1 MSGLRAARHAPS
13 RHAVTGPGRQI
24 RPQLVRAA
32 VLPTLAAGLSG
43 AAAVIFTLQLGGGA
57 GDRDARLWPVL
68 TGCALLVVG
77 ALAAALLGAQ
87 RGAKAVRD
95 RCEALRRSSV
105 RGRQELRTAADLL
118 ERGETPPRP
127 VRGGPTAPLV
137 GGDPAGVDEFWLLSQ
152 ELRGAREQAH
162 ATLVRLAGPATPSD
176 SERKV
181 EVFVNLAR
189 RLQSLVHRE
198 IALLD
203 ELEDTVEDPDLLK
216 ELFHVD
222 HLATRIR
229 RHAENLAVLGGAAS
243 RRQWTRPIDLSEV
256 LRSSVAEVEQ
266 YTRVKVVPPAGGSVR
281 GHAVADVVHLLAE
294 LVENATVFSA
304 PDTDVVLRAERV
316 TAGIAVEVE
325 DRGLGMPVE
334 EQHRMNALLAD
345 PDQVSVRHLLADGR
359 IGLFVVSALARRHGI
374 AVELKSNIYGG
385 VLAVLVLPQELLGA
399 EAPSAADAAGG
410 SRPTSW
416 GTGEPA
422 SAPRLEPVP
431 APQPWQRAPA
441 TPDLPP
447 LAVPAPRSGPP
458 TRAVPAP
465 RPGRNTGNPAPAGPE
480 AAPLPARGT
489 GDTAPA
495 GADPGPEAAPLS
507 APGEGGPAP
516 AGADPWPQAAPLP
529 KRGTGGPGSSGA
541 VTGPGAEA
549 WAEAA
554 SLPAPCAEDP
564 ASAGADTASEAAPFA
579 ARGTGDPAPAGAD
592 PGPEAWAEPAPRAGD
607 PAPAG
612 ADPWPQAAPLPAR
625 GTESPA
631 PAAAVTGPGAE
642 LWPDSAS
649 LPAPEAGSR
658 PGPVPGDGLTV
669 WPEAAAAAG
678 TAGHAED
685 RAALAPLPT
694 RGAGY
699 PASAGAVTGPGADPW
714 AGGSARD
721 VPAPGAADPASATA
735 VTDAVAESW
744 DEAPGRV
751 RPGLVPWGGAGP
763 RDAAAASAE
772 AWAQAESGAPAVP
785 APRDGTTQGGADSAP
800 ALSGPDD
807 GTGSSAEPWTGTP
820 AGSVFEDG
828 AASLQLWA
836 QAASGPWPGSV
847 PGGGAPG
854 TAVPELL
861 PAPGAED
868 QAPAGAVT
876 GLGAEPWTEA
886 PDGRVPGDVVSSG
899 DAASAELAT
908 AVPATGA
915 GDPASAGP
923 GPGAETLDG
932 PVPGDGA
939 TPGGAASAEPWAQSG
954 LWSGGGAV
962 ATGVRAPGA
971 GDSAPVGVET
981 LDGPGR
987 GDGAAARVRGGDA
1000 AGLLPLQRGGEPDAG
1015 EERPALPR
1023 RRAQQHLA
1031 PQLREAPVP
1040 RPPATAEQP
1049 LHDPGLMAAFQRG
1062 FGLAQSENQ
1071 L

>member
-13 RHAVTGPGRQI
+13 RHAVTGPARQI

-43 AAAVIFTLQLGGGA
+43 AAAVIFSLQLGGGA

-127 VRGGPTAPLV
+127 MRGGPTGPLV

-162 ATLVRLAGPATPSD
+162 ATLVRLAGPAVPSD

-203 ELEDTVEDPDLLK
+203 DLEDTVEDPDLLK

-334 EQHRMNALLAD
+334 EQHRMNALLGD
-345 PDQVSVRHLLADGR
+345 PDQISVRHLLADGR

-416 GTGEPA
+416 VPGEPP
-422 SAPRLEPVP
+422 SAPHLEPVP
-431 APQPWQRAPA
+431 APLSWPPPPQR
-441 TPDLPP
+441 
-447 LAVPAPRSGPP
+447 VPAPRSGPP
-458 TRAVPAP
+458 APTTPAVPTP
-465 RPGRNTGNPAPAGPE
+465 RDPEPGAAVASTEPWAGPTPGAGDQASAAAAIGPE
-480 AAPLPARGT
+480 AASVPA
-489 GDTAPA
+489 
-495 GADPGPEAAPLS
+495 PEAGSWPRPVRENGHPSWSEAAATAL
-507 APGEGGPAP
+507 PAP
-516 AGADPWPQAAPLP
+516 AADDQAE
-529 KRGTGGPGSSGA
+529 
-541 VTGPGAEA
+541 TGPGAEPRPEAGHWPVARDEPMA
-549 WAEAA
+549 W
-554 SLPAPCAEDP
+554 P
-564 ASAGADTASEAAPFA
+564 EAAPGSA
-579 ARGTGDPAPAGAD
+579 GDGASATAGPARL
-592 PGPEAWAEPAPRAGD
+592 PAPRAGD
-607 PAPAG
+607 PASV
-612 ADPWPQAAPLPAR
+612 
-625 GTESPA
+625 T
-631 PAAAVTGPGAE
+631 AVTGSGAEPWPGAV
-642 LWPDSAS
+642 
-649 LPAPEAGSR
+649 PAPEAGDWPVAALGSAGDGAVSHTAGPAR
-658 PGPVPGDGLTV
+658 LPASAAGDQASASAVTGSEDRHWPVPRDEPAGWSGAVAGSGGDGV
-669 WPEAAAAAG
+669 GASA
-678 TAGHAED
+678 TAGPARLPAPRAGEPGSTGAVTGLGVEPWTGTPAAPVSGDGATPGAAESAPAEPWAGHPAPTLPGADAEPWSGSASAWPADAARAGSPASAEPATGAVPPFASAPASLRRAGDTAPAEPAPGAED
-685 RAALAPLPT
+685 Q
-694 RGAGY
+694 
-699 PASAGAVTGPGADPW
+699 ASAGAVTGPEVGSWPRTVPGDGPSAW
-714 AGGSARD
+714 AGAAATAMPAPL
-721 VPAPGAADPASATA
+721 PAPGAGETG
-735 VTDAVAESW
+735 
-744 DEAPGRV
+744 PGV
-751 RPGLVPWGGAGP
+751 
-763 RDAAAASAE
+763 
-772 AWAQAESGAPAVP
+772 
-785 APRDGTTQGGADSAP
+785 
-800 ALSGPDD
+800 
-807 GTGSSAEPWTGTP
+807 EPWTGTP
-820 AGSVFEDG
+820 AG
-828 AASLQLWA
+828 LRP
-836 QAASGPWPGSV
+836 GPEPW
-847 PGGGAPG
+847 GGATP
-854 TAVPELL
+854 
-861 PAPGAED
+861 
-868 QAPAGAVT
+868 
-876 GLGAEPWTEA
+876 
-886 PDGRVPGDVVSSG
+886 G
-899 DAASAELAT
+899 DAASAEPRAL
-908 AVPATGA
+908 
-915 GDPASAGP
+915 DASGS
-923 GPGAETLDG
+923 GAEAG
-932 PVPGDGA
+932 
-939 TPGGAASAEPWAQSG
+939 PGGAA
-954 LWSGGGAV
+954 
-962 ATGVRAPGA
+962 RA
-971 GDSAPVGVET
+971 
-981 LDGPGR
+981 
-987 GDGAAARVRGGDA
+987 RGGPRGGEA
-1000 AGLLPLQRGGEPDAG
+1000 AGLLPLQRGGEPDG
-1015 EERPALPR
+1015 EEERPALPR

-1040 RPPATAEQP
+1040 RPPAAAEPP

>member
-13 RHAVTGPGRQI
+13 RHAVTGPARQI
-24 RPQLVRAA
+24 RPQLLRAA

-57 GDRDARLWPVL
+57 GERDARLWPVL

-127 VRGGPTAPLV
+127 VRGGPTGPLV
-137 GGDPAGVDEFWLLSQ
+137 GGDPAGVDEFWLLAQ

-203 ELEDTVEDPDLLK
+203 DLEDTVEDPDLLK

-334 EQHRMNALLAD
+334 EQHRMNALLGD
-345 PDQVSVRHLLADGR
+345 PDQISVRHLLADGR

-416 GTGEPA
+416 VPGEPP
-422 SAPRLEPVP
+422 SAPHLEPVP
-431 APQPWQRAPA
+431 APLPWHPTPAPG
-441 TPDLPP
+441 
-447 LAVPAPRSGPP
+447 VPAPRSGPP
-458 TRAVPAP
+458 TPATPSVPTPRAAEPDAAAEAEAWAGPARLPAPKAEPWNEPPAALVPADGTT
-465 RPGRNTGNPAPAGPE
+465 PGAVDSAPAEPWASSPAPT
-480 AAPLPARGT
+480 L
-489 GDTAPA
+489 
-495 GADPGPEAAPLS
+495 PGPEA
-507 APGEGGPAP
+507 E
-516 AGADPWPQAAPLP
+516 
-529 KRGTGGPGSSGA
+529 
-541 VTGPGAEA
+541 
-549 WAEAA
+549 
-554 SLPAPCAEDP
+554 
-564 ASAGADTASEAAPFA
+564 
-579 ARGTGDPAPAGAD
+579 
-592 PGPEAWAEPAPRAGD
+592 
-607 PAPAG
+607 
-612 ADPWPQAAPLPAR
+612 
-625 GTESPA
+625 
-631 PAAAVTGPGAE
+631 
-642 LWPDSAS
+642 
-649 LPAPEAGSR
+649 
-658 PGPVPGDGLTV
+658 
-669 WPEAAAAAG
+669 
-678 TAGHAED
+678 
-685 RAALAPLPT
+685 
-694 RGAGY
+694 
-699 PASAGAVTGPGADPW
+699 
-714 AGGSARD
+714 
-721 VPAPGAADPASATA
+721 
-735 VTDAVAESW
+735 
-744 DEAPGRV
+744 
-751 RPGLVPWGGAGP
+751 
-763 RDAAAASAE
+763 
-772 AWAQAESGAPAVP
+772 
-785 APRDGTTQGGADSAP
+785 
-800 ALSGPDD
+800 
-807 GTGSSAEPWTGTP
+807 
-820 AGSVFEDG
+820 
-828 AASLQLWA
+828 
-836 QAASGPWPGSV
+836 PWPGS
-847 PGGGAPG
+847 P
-854 TAVPELL
+854 
-861 PAPGAED
+861 
-868 QAPAGAVT
+868 
-876 GLGAEPWTEA
+876 
-886 PDGRVPGDVVSSG
+886 
-899 DAASAELAT
+899 SAWAT
-908 AVPATGA
+908 AVPAPPAAPPAAPA
-915 GDPASAGP
+915 GEPASEAG
-923 GPGAETLDG
+923 E
-932 PVPGDGA
+932 
-939 TPGGAASAEPWAQSG
+939 GG
-954 LWSGGGAV
+954 
-962 ATGVRAPGA
+962 
-971 GDSAPVGVET
+971 
-981 LDGPGR
+981 
-987 GDGAAARVRGGDA
+987 
-1000 AGLLPLQRGGEPDAG
+1000 AGLLPQQRVGEPEEG
-1015 EERPALPR
+1015 EDRPALPR
-1023 RRAQQHLA
+1023 RRAQEHLA

-1040 RPPATAEQP
+1040 RPPADAEPP

-1062 FGLAQSENQ
+1062 FGLAQTENQ
-1071 L
+1071 P